1 MLSVWRLPPHSK
13 PIISVRTAWKN
24 GIVPAAASPFF
35 QRLAWH
41 VSTYRRKAYKQNNSI
56 ETSLSAYKKFTPLK
70 LLCFMSQRVCLWLLT
85 ERNVSILSLVR
96 FVGCF
101 WFHDHEIP
109 RKECTLHS
117 ESSGTLKWL
126 PSYHVVYFWNMASLR
141 ALFWVPCYSRYTSNL
156 FLALSISAG
165 VTITDTLTTLSSIIA
180 VFSCHPR
187 TECCATISG

>member
-1 MLSVWRLPPHSK
+1 MVLSQLQHHPSSNDLLDTYQRIVVKRTNWTTPSK
-13 PIISVRTAWKN
+13 
-24 GIVPAAASPFF
+24 
-35 QRLAWH
+35 LLYH
-41 VSTYRRKAYKQNNSI
+41 VQEIHSI
-56 ETSLSAYKKFTPLK
+56 ETALFHVTKSLPVIAD
-70 LLCFMSQRVCLWLLT
+70 R
-85 ERNVSILSLVR
+85 RNVSILSLVR
-96 FVGCF
+96 FVGCS
-101 WFHDHEIP
+101 WFYDHEIP
-109 RKECTLHS
+109 RKECILHL

-126 PSYHVVYFWNMASLR
+126 PSYHVVYIWSMASLR